1 MYEISRRRFVVGAAT
16 AGAVFGLGKAV
27 EFTPSAW
34 AQGGPVETGLNP
46 KKLQFFRFTMG
57 DMEVFQ
63 IFEGENT
70 RPHSDGFIR
79 NASVDDTKKA
89 LTAAGL
95 KDDAVPNAFT
105 VTVVKTGG
113 RTIMFDSGL
122 GTGTLPATGRLAEN
136 LKAAGIEQKDI
147 NLIVVSHYHPDH
159 IFGLMDK
166 DNAQIYPNAEIVMPE
181 AEYGFWTDPAK
192 TSKLPEGVQGLA
204 KRVQATFP
212 NWKNIRQVGDNAE
225 VAPGIRSIS
234 THGHTPGHTSYV
246 LSSGGRQHIV
256 LADITNIPQIF
267 VKNPGWHV
275 MFDAD
280 AASAEANR
288 RRMFDRAIADKATL
302 GGYHWGMP
310 GCGTLAK
317 DGNSY
322 VFTPMA

>member
-1 MYEISRRRFVVGAAT
+1 MLDISRRRFVVGATT
-16 AGAVFGLGKAV
+16 AAAVFGLDRHV
-27 EFTPSAW
+27 EFLPSAW

-46 KKLQFFRFTMG
+46 RRLQFYRFTMG

-63 IFEGENT
+63 IFEGEAT
-70 RPHSDGFIR
+70 RPHADNFIR
-79 NASVDDTKKA
+79 NASVEDAKA
-89 LTAAGL
+89 ALRAGGL
-95 KDDAVPNAFT
+95 KDDAMPNAFT
-105 VTVVKTGG
+105 VTVVRTGG
-113 RTIMFDSGL
+113 RTIMFDAGL
-122 GTGTLPATGRLAEN
+122 GAGTLPATGRLAQN

-147 NLIVVSHYHPDH
+147 NLIVVSHFHPDH

-166 DNAQIYPNAEIVMPE
+166 DNAPIYPNAEIVMPA
-181 AEYGFWTDPAK
+181 AEYGFWTDPSR

-204 KRVQATFP
+204 KRVQSTFP
-212 NWKNIRQVGDNAE
+212 TWKNIKQIGDNVE
-225 VAPGIRSIS
+225 VAPGVRSLS

-246 LSSGGRQHIV
+246 LSSGNRQHIV
-256 LADITNIPQIF
+256 LADVTNIPQLF

-280 AASAEANR
+280 PQAAEANR
-288 RRMFDRAIADKATL
+288 RKLFDRAIADKATL

-317 DGNSY
+317 DGAGY